1 MYKKTFVHLN
11 PSTGVSV
18 VVTAT
23 TTTYA
28 NKKEWL
34 DFYMKSDPDN
44 PLTNDVEKN
53 YCDQINHNK

>member
-28 NKKEWL
+28 NKKECI
-34 DFYMKSDPDN
+34 DYYVN
-44 PLTNDVEKN
+44 PNNLKKEGPIYYLTE
-53 YCDQINHNK
+53 